1 MILTS
6 PYTLS
11 LTSNYST
18 ESLNKGTWL
27 VVLHASRIPPHI
39 GLLIDGSYNSL
50 TIKGK
55 ELDDAINVL
64 LKTIQLKKIE
74 AIFIS
79 LIKQPVFSTSF
90 QLEIAKHFIQQYHQ
104 VKANE
109 ATCLTPIK
117 LFLSEFYAI
126 ENQKDELFF
135 QLVERLKQNHYINY
149 AFGINLNESTDEFAL
164 PMYTDTQL
172 QDIITAERM
181 PYYND

>member
-50 TIKGK
+50 TIKGQ
-55 ELDDAINVL
+55 ELDVAINVL

-104 VKANE
+104 VKAN
-109 ATCLTPIK
+109 L
-117 LFLSEFYAI
+117 
-126 ENQKDELFF
+126 Q
-135 QLVERLKQNHYINY
+135 
-149 AFGINLNESTDEFAL
+149 
-164 PMYTDTQL
+164 TQRMKVL
-172 QDIITAERM
+172 IRNTRDFKILHQEMLILHLRKIT
-181 PYYND
+181 